1 MNTIP
6 LHYETNSMTIEGVY
20 LAFKTLDLLA
30 DKLVDMYCSVQMST
44 PGTHLRVE
52 FELPILG
59 TRGKRLLMQFMKAL
73 DKINAKPNTGN
84 VEIDWRYQY
93 EDEDMEELGELI
105 EELTSLNVHMIQTE
119 AYSVLRKV

>member
-6 LHYETNSMTIEGVY
+6 LHYETKSMTIEGVY
-20 LAFKTLDLLA
+20 LTFKSLDLLA
-30 DKLVDMYCSVQMST
+30 DKLVDMYCSVQMSIPNT
-44 PGTHLRVE
+44 ILRVE
-52 FELPILG
+52 FELPLLDS
-59 TRGKRLLMQFMKAL
+59 RGKIMLIQFMKAL
-73 DKINAKPNTGN
+73 DTINAKTNTGN

>member
-6 LHYETNSMTIEGVY
+6 LHYETKSMTIEGVY
-20 LAFKTLDLLA
+20 LTFKSLDLLA

-44 PGTHLRVE
+44 LGTHLRVE

-84 VEIDWRYQY
+84 VEIDWKYQY